1 MEHLNDQS
9 APAPALPTLQ
19 NDPWRILLGIDSENT
34 SPNPS
39 PATALDDEARY
50 EALFA
55 EVERYLTEMNG
66 FNLMSMSRGVDQL
79 AYWQV
84 RVPLFLCIKIL

>member
-1 MEHLNDQS
+1 MKHSNGQS

-19 NDPWRILLGIDSENT
+19 NDPWRFLLGIDSENT

-39 PATALDDEARY
+39 PATASDDEACY

-55 EVERYLTEMNG
+55 EVEHDLTEMNG

-84 RVPLFLCIKIL
+84 RVSLFLCIKML